1 MTSNGTVHVRI
12 CGADAC
18 QSAGADD
25 LIEDAERHCGI
36 RIGKTT
42 TDGRVRL
49 TKVLCL
55 DDCELAPTAMIDD
68 DFHGFMNGERLVKL
82 IVEATATP

>member
-1 MTSNGTVHVRI
+1 MTAGGAVEVRI
-12 CGADAC
+12 CGAEAC

-42 TDGRVRL
+42 ADGRIRL

-55 DDCELAPTAMIDD
+55 DDCELAPTAMIDSE
-68 DFHGFMNGERLVKL
+68 FHGFMDGERLVKL
-82 IVEATATP
+82 IVEATSTP